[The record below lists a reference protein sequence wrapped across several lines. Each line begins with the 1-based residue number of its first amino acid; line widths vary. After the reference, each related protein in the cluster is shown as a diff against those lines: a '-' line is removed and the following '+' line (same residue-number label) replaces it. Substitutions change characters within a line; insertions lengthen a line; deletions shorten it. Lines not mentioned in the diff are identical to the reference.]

1 MRSVWKS
8 GATALALFGMTGQA
22 MAVNPCAR
30 PEEAFALKTAA
41 MQQEMMVAA
50 LYCDDVKHYNHF
62 VVLHQREL
70 QDSDAKLMSY
80 FKRAN
85 GERAGEAAYH
95 AYKTGLANDF
105 SLTGLHGMQAFC
117 SAVNAAFDT
126 AEGPAAG
133 PTLITFISTQTVSG
147 TESYAS
153 CEITTASVV
162 VTGGSSR
169 GAAKLAAQN

>member
-1 MRSVWKS
+1 MRSMWKT
-8 GATALALFGMTGQA
+8 GATALALLGMTGQA
-22 MAVNPCAR
+22 MAAGICAR
-30 PEEAFALKTAA
+30 PEEALALKTAA

-62 VVLHQREL
+62 VVSHQREL

-85 GERAGEAAYH
+85 GARAGETAYH

-105 SLTGLHGMQAFC
+105 SLAGLHGMQAFC
-117 SAVNAAFDT
+117 TAVNAAFDA
-126 AEGPAAG
+126 AESPAAG
-133 PTLITFISTQTVSG
+133 PTLVTFISTQSVSG

-153 CEITTASVV
+153 CEVTASVTV
-162 VTGGSSR
+162 VGGSSSP
-169 GAAKLAAQN
+169 AAKRTAQN